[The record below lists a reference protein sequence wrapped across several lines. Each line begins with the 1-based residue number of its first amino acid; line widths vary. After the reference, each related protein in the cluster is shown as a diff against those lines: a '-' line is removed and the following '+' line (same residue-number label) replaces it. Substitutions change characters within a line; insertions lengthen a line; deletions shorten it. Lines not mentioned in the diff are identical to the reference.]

1 MSEKEVNQ
9 NWHSASHLK
18 VLNVTI
24 HRAQKARL
32 AELSKRCGRSQSNL
46 VREALT
52 VLFNAYGEPKSQKEL
67 EP

>member
-1 MSEKEVNQ
+1 MYKFPDH
-9 NWHSASHLK
+9 WK

-52 VLFNAYGEPKSQKEL
+52 VLFSEYFTLGGALRKRGQS
-67 EP
+67 